1 MPATAVDL
9 RCEHLSDPIG
19 VDRVAPRLTWI
30 VRSPKRGDAQTA
42 YQVLV
47 ASSPAALAAD
57 RGDRWDSG
65 RVAATAARAVF
76 AGAMPK
82 ARDELFWK
90 VRVFDRA
97 GAAGPWSAPA
107 RWEMGFSD
115 KNQWTGRWIART
127 TALGPQPA
135 PLMRKPFAV
144 RGAVARARLYACGLG
159 YGEFSLNG
167 ATLGDALLE
176 PGYTR
181 FDRRALYVAHDVT
194 AALKQGDNVLGAQLG
209 TGWYDVHTLAVW
221 YFEKAPWRSAPK
233 MLCELHLDY
242 ADGRHE
248 VVVSDAT
255 WTTAT
260 GPITYDSIYGG
271 ETYDARLER
280 AGWNAPGYDARD
292 WQAASAVDGP
302 PGLLSWEGCPPI
314 RVHDTLKPKTISE
327 PQAGVHLVDL
337 GQNCA
342 GHARI
347 TLSNAKPGTTLTLRY
362 GERLNERGLLET
374 AKTGEHMNKTDPPQ
388 RFQTDQYVCK
398 GGASETWEAR
408 FSYHGGCY
416 IEVTGWPG
424 ALTPDMI
431 AMRAHATDSPRTGR
445 FSCSDALVNRIYE
458 ATVWA
463 YRANAQS
470 IPTDCPHREK
480 NGWTGDAHLAC
491 EFGLATFGSAAFYE
505 KWLDDLHDEQ
515 RDDGMLPGIVPSS
528 GWGYEWGNGPAW
540 DSAYPLIAWYLY
552 RATGDSWALARHY
565 DRLKRYVDFMGT
577 RAKDGVI
584 PWGLGDWCGWK
595 AETPVE
601 VTSTA
606 YWYVDALV
614 VAEAAQALGRVDDER
629 RYRELAAT
637 IRATFRQRFVRADGG
652 VASDSQC
659 ALSCALYQGLL
670 DAGTAAATVAKMVAA
685 VEATNGHIDAGILG
699 AKYLFNALHDAGRDD
714 VAMRVLTRTDQP
726 GWGWWFSQGA
736 TTLWED
742 WKGESSLNHIM
753 YGDVSA
759 WMVKAL
765 GGIDQSAESRGYAQ
779 LVIDPQA
786 VGGCAWAKAEL
797 PTPRG
802 LVSTSWTLAADG
814 AFTLDLTIP
823 PGEPAL
829 VYLPSRGA
837 ISESDA
843 PLARAE
849 GVIEAKDA
857 SARAD
862 RRALRVGSG
871 TYRFICR

>member
-1 MPATAVDL
+1 
-9 RCEHLSDPIG
+9 
-19 VDRVAPRLTWI
+19 
-30 VRSPKRGDAQTA
+30 
-42 YQVLV
+42 
-47 ASSPAALAAD
+47 
-57 RGDRWDSG
+57 
-65 RVAATAARAVF
+65 
-76 AGAMPK
+76 
-82 ARDELFWK
+82 
-90 VRVFDRA
+90 
-97 GAAGPWSAPA
+97 PA
-107 RWEMGFSD
+107 RWEMGFTD
-115 KNQWTGRWIART
+115 KSQWRARWIART

-135 PLMRKPFAV
+135 PMLRKPFAV
-144 RGAVARARLYACGLG
+144 RGALTRARLYACGLG
-159 YGEFSLNG
+159 YGEFALNG

-221 YFEKAPWRSAPK
+221 FFEKAPWRSAPK

-248 VVVSDAT
+248 VVLSDAT
-255 WTTAT
+255 WTTTT
-260 GPITYDSIYGG
+260 GPIVYDSIYGG

-280 AGWNAPGYDARD
+280 AGWNAPGYDARE
-292 WQAASAVDGP
+292 WQPAIAVDGP

-314 RVHDTLKPKTISE
+314 RVHDTLKAKSIREVQP
-327 PQAGVHLVDL
+327 GVHLVDL

-347 TLSNAKPGTTLTLRY
+347 TVSGAKPGTTITLRY

-374 AKTGEHMNKTDPPQ
+374 AKTGEHMTRTDPPQ
-388 RFQTDQYVCK
+388 RFQTDQYLCK

-416 IEVTGWPG
+416 VEVSGWPG

-431 AMRAHATDSPRTGR
+431 VLRAHATDSPRTGR

-458 ATVWA
+458 STIWS

-491 EFGLATFGSAAFYE
+491 EFGLATFDSAAFYE

-540 DSAYPLIAWYLY
+540 DSAYPLICWYLY
-552 RATGDSWALARHY
+552 RTTGDAWALTRHY

-577 RAKDGVI
+577 RAVDGVI
-584 PWGLGDWCGWK
+584 PWGLGDWLFWK

-601 VTSTA
+601 VTSTG
-606 YWYVDALV
+606 YWHVDALI
-614 VAEAAQALGRVDDER
+614 VAEAAKLLGKSDDER
-629 RYRELAAT
+629 RYRDLAAT
-637 IRATFRQRFVRADGG
+637 IRATFRERFVRADGG
-652 VASDSQC
+652 VANDSQC
-659 ALSCALYQGLL
+659 ALSCALHQGLI
-670 DAGTAAATVAKMVAA
+670 DGAKPATVAKVVAA
-685 VEATNGHIDAGILG
+685 IDATNGHIDAGILG

-714 VAMRVLTRTDQP
+714 VAMRMLTRTEQP
-726 GWGWWFSQGA
+726 GWGWWLGQGA

-753 YGDVSA
+753 FGDVSA

-765 GGIDQSAESRGYAQ
+765 AGIDQSPESRGYTAI
-779 LVIDPQA
+779 VIDPQP
-786 VGGCAWAKAEL
+786 VGGCSWAKAEL

-802 LVSTSWTLAADG
+802 VIISSWTQGADG
-814 AFTLDLTIP
+814 AFTLDVTIP

-829 VYLPSRGA
+829 VYLPERGA
-837 ISESDA
+837 ITESGKPVA
-843 PLARAE
+843 QAE
-849 GVIEAKDA
+849 GVAAATDA
-857 SARAD
+857 TTRAQ

-871 TYRFICR
+871 SYRFVCR